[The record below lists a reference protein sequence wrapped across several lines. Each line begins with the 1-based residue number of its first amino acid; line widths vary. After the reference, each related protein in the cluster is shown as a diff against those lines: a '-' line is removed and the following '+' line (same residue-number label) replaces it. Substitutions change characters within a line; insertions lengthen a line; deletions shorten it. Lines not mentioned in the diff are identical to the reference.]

1 LEGTDQCRAGQ
12 RRSFSVGGGS
22 GAAPPLQLAKDHIH
36 VDHALAHGG
45 LGKVMLQTLTVV
57 GLAPEQV

>member
-1 LEGTDQCRAGQ
+1 LEGTDQRGAGQ

-22 GAAPPLQLAKDHIH
+22 GASPPLQLAKDHID

-45 LGKVMLQTLTVV
+45 LGKVKLQALTVV
-57 GLAPEQV
+57 SLAPEQV